1 MNERD
6 ESQMF
11 VDSII
16 SRDVQG
22 RFLRIWH
29 TKANL
34 VDDPSYQLKF
44 DLEA

>member
-1 MNERD
+1 MNEGD
-6 ESQMF
+6 ESQIF
-11 VDSII
+11 VDSVI

-29 TKANL
+29 TEANL

-44 DLEA
+44 DPEA